1 VFNPG
6 GRKAFYM
13 KQMELFSKTL
23 ETKS

>member
-13 KQMELFSKTL
+13 KQMELFIKTL
-23 ETKS
+23 NTE